1 MPSATYIALANVTLG
16 GNDNEI
22 VFSNIP
28 ATYRDLVLVNNHLV
42 TTNSNQIIRFN
53 SDSGSNYP
61 WVYLGAT
68 GGGTA
73 VSGTNTS
80 TSLLVEAIAASNT
93 SDRMTTIVNILDYS
107 ATDKHKLALT
117 RGGRPGQGTDLIG
130 CRWANINAVHTISI
144 SLNNGA
150 SFITGSTF
158 SLYGIAS

>member
-1 MPSATYIALANVTLG
+1 MPSATYIALANITLG

-61 WVYLGAT
+61 WVYLGAN
-68 GGGTA
+68 GGGTS
-73 VSGTNTS
+73 VSGTATS
-80 TSLLVEAIAASNT
+80 TSLLVEAVAASNT
-93 SDRMTTIVNILDYS
+93 TDRMTTIINILDYS

-117 RGGRPGQGTDLIG
+117 RSGRSGQGTDLIG
-130 CRWANINAVHTISI
+130 CRWASLNAVHTISI
-144 SLNNGA
+144 SLNNSA
-150 SFITGSTF
+150 SFTNGSTF
-158 SLYGIAS
+158 CLYGIAS